1 MGGDPYW
8 YFVKYNK
15 DINQALQE
23 LREREFKAGRYS
35 PVTPVLEFPI
45 NDNSPSPGPQ
55 HSSIEEAF
63 EASEPDGTASILD
76 IMKIGEEP
84 DYCVAAR
91 TSDELLEE
99 LYGTTKPTREMIE
112 DGLDILDD
120 VDRGQARYVVVYKD
134 EKPSEIL
141 FCGYSFD

>member
-23 LREREFKAGRYS
+23 LREREFKAGRYR
-35 PVTPVLEFPI
+35 PAAFVEFPI
-45 NDNSPSPGPQ
+45 NEDSPSPGPQ
-55 HSSIEEAF
+55 HSSIDEAF

-91 TSDELLEE
+91 ASDELLEE
-99 LYGTTKPTREMIE
+99 LYGTTRPTHEMIE
-112 DGLDILDD
+112 DGLDILSD
-120 VDRGQARYVVVYKD
+120 VDRGQALYVVVYKD
-134 EKPSEIL
+134 DKPSEIF